1 MEAASRGRYNRDTE
15 MVWNM
20 GATCPNCGATTRERS
35 AMPTVIPKIP
45 PRRKREPLT
54 RSQIMARI
62 RSSDTRPEIMTRAA
76 VHALGLRFRNHV
88 VDLPGKPDLAN
99 KRRRW
104 AIFVHG
110 CFWHSHRGCRLA
122 SSPKSN
128 TGYWTEKLY
137 RNRLRDAQ
145 KIAALRSLGFRVL
158 IVWECDVRSGVRLAE
173 AVTEFFP
180 EAPRAKRSR

>member
-1 MEAASRGRYNRDTE
+1 
-15 MVWNM
+15 M
-20 GATCPNCGATTRERS
+20 GATAALTEMGWNMRSRPNCEATTRERS
-35 AMPTVIPKIP
+35 AMPAIPKIP

-62 RSSDTRPEIMTRAA
+62 RSGDTRPEIMTRAA

-99 KRRRW
+99 KTHKW

-128 TGYWTEKLY
+128 TAYWIEKLN
-137 RNRLRDAQ
+137 RNRLRDTE
-145 KIAALRSLGFRVL
+145 KSAALRSLGFRVL
-158 IVWECDVRSGVRLAE
+158 TIWECEVQSKVRLAE
-173 AVTEFFP
+173 AIARFFS
-180 EAPRAKRSR
+180 EAPGANRRR